1 MDERF
6 MQALKSAPD
15 PEFAR
20 RLRDQL
26 GNEADAE
33 ASNAEER
40 PRARW
45 VGLLAPALAVALLAS
60 VILFPSVRASAQAF
74 LDLFRIR
81 NFTAVSVNPERIRQ
95 LQEGKLDLKSLI
107 GDRVETVIEPGPPQ
121 TVASAA
127 AAGAAAGI
135 QVKVPNTLPSGLQPD
150 SVSWRGPGEARVTA
164 DVERLNSVLQTLG
177 IRDVAVPMAIDG
189 QKIEVKVPAVVR
201 QSFSA
206 GKKRAEFLQAKS
218 PEVSLPAGVDLA
230 ALGEIGLRILGLE
243 RAEAQRLARSIDWR
257 STMLIPVPGNAGSF
271 RQVSVN
277 GQPGLLV
284 AAKGER
290 SGGQMREGAI
300 VLWSR
305 GDMVYAL
312 SGNLSEIDILQM
324 ANSVN

>member
-6 MQALKSAPD
+6 MSGLKQAPD
-15 PEFAR
+15 PDFAR
-20 RLRDQL
+20 RLRDRL
-26 GNEADAE
+26 GDFEAEPD
-33 ASNAEER
+33 ER
-40 PRARW
+40 PRTRW
-45 VGLLAPALAVALLAS
+45 AAVLVPSLAVAVLVS
-60 VILFPSVRASAQAF
+60 VIFFPSVRASAQAF

-107 GDRVETVIEPGPPQ
+107 GDRVETVKEPGPPQ
-121 TVASAA
+121 TVASVG
-127 AAGAAAGI
+127 AAGVAAGI
-135 QVKVPNTLPSGLQPD
+135 DVKVPTELPSGLQPD

-164 DVERLNSVLQTLG
+164 DVARLNSVLQTLD

-189 QKIEVKVPAVVR
+189 QKIDVKVPSVVR

-206 GKKRAEFLQAKS
+206 GKRRAELLQSKS

-257 STMLIPVPGNAGSF
+257 STMLIPVPGDAGSF
-271 RQVSVN
+271 RQVNVN
-277 GQPGLLV
+277 GQPGLMV
-284 AAKGER
+284 TAKGER
-290 SGGQMREGAI
+290 KDGRQREGTI

-305 GDMVYAL
+305 SDMVYAL
-312 SGNLSEIDILQM
+312 SGNLSEIDMLQM
-324 ANSVN
+324 ANSVQ